1 MAPAVDIEAPRQLLA
16 FRFGSDSQFE
26 GQLVGALQRIESG
39 GALRILAVLFV
50 ARDADSGELLAV
62 SRETQS
68 AAGMIGELISFRL
81 ADAGRGQMTEAA
93 LEGPAGSAVQEIS
106 DALKPG
112 TAVAGV
118 LVEHTWA
125 QVLGE
130 AVARIGGE
138 ELLSQPARSTD
149 AAELWAPLRSVL
161 AASPG

>member
-1 MAPAVDIEAPRQLLA
+1 MSSAADIEAPRQLLA
-16 FRFGSDSQFE
+16 FRFGAGSQFE

-39 GALRILAVLFV
+39 GALRILAVMFV
-50 ARDADSGELLAV
+50 ARDEGGELTAV
-62 SRETQS
+62 SRESQS

-81 ADAGRGQMTEAA
+81 ADAGRGEMTQAA
-93 LEGPAGSAVQEIS
+93 LEGPGGPVVQEIA
-106 DALKPG
+106 DALEPG

-138 ELLSQPARSTD
+138 QLLSEPVRVQDGP
-149 AAELWAPLRSVL
+149 EVWAPL
-161 AASPG
+161 AAAAGAGS

>member
-26 GQLVGALQRIESG
+26 GQLLGALQRIESG

-50 ARDADSGELLAV
+50 ARDADSGQLVAV
-62 SRETQS
+62 SRESQS
-68 AAGMIGELISFRL
+68 SAGMIGELISFRL
-81 ADAGRGQMTEAA
+81 ADAMQGQQTQAA
-93 LEGPAGSAVQEIS
+93 LEGPDGAVVQEIA
-106 DALKPG
+106 DALAPG
-112 TAVAGV
+112 AAVAAV

-138 ELLSQPARSTD
+138 EVVSERARSTD
-149 AAELWAPLRSVL
+149 SGEVWAPLRSALVE
-161 AASPG
+161 AAG

>member
-1 MAPAVDIEAPRQLLA
+1 MASAADIEAPRQLLA
-16 FRFGSDSQFE
+16 FRFGEGSQFE

-50 ARDADSGELLAV
+50 ARDASTGEVTAV
-62 SRETQS
+62 ARESQS

-81 ADAGRGQMTEAA
+81 GDRDKETQVA
-93 LEGPAGSAVQEIS
+93 LEGDEAAVVREL
-106 DALKPG
+106 AATLEPG
-112 TAVAGV
+112 GAVAGV

-138 ELLSQPARSTD
+138 EVVSEPSLARD
-149 AAELWAPLRSVL
+149 APGELWAPLVSVL
-161 AASPG
+161 AAGPG